1 MTKLEEKRKEKG
13 LSRQQLAAKVG
24 VTYESIGHYENKQR
38 EPKASILKKLAETLD
53 CKMEDLI

>member
-13 LSRQQLAAKVG
+13 LSRQQLAKKVG
-24 VTYESIGHYENKQR
+24 VTYEAIGHYENEQR
-38 EPKASILKKLAETLD
+38 EPKASILKRIAEALD